1 MRRQLTWSI
10 VADGGTDRM
19 LVPIIEW
26 AIHRLDPD
34 VEILEPVFL
43 KRKGSVQDF
52 LRTYES
58 DAMIIFVHRDSEN
71 LPLEHRLSEFDD
83 VTRQDVVPV
92 VPVRMSEAWIL
103 FDGRAIARAAGS
115 RADEVSAPRIGE
127 IESISDPK
135 DRLDKQLFDA
145 AGSPTGRQGRN
156 FKRSIAP
163 RRVSVAMHIE
173 DYGPLEVLPA
183 FRSFQDAL
191 AERYPYRS
199 QIGQ

>member
-1 MRRQLTWSI
+1 MSRQLTWSI

-26 AIHRLDPD
+26 AIHRLDSD
-34 VEILEPVFL
+34 VEILEPEFR
-43 KRKGSVQDF
+43 KRSGSVQDF

-71 LPLEHRLSEFDD
+71 RPLEHRLREFDD
-83 VTRQDVVPV
+83 VTRPDVVPV
-92 VPVRMSEAWIL
+92 VPVQMSEAWVL
-103 FDGRAIARAAGS
+103 FDGTAIARAAGS
-115 RADEVSAPRIGE
+115 RAVEVSAPRIGD

-135 DRLDKQLFDA
+135 GRLDELLFHA
-145 AGSPTGRQGRN
+145 AGSPTGRHGRN
-156 FKRSIAP
+156 FKRSIVQ
-163 RRVSVAMHIE
+163 RRLSVATHIA

-183 FRSFQDAL
+183 FRRFQDAL
-191 AERYPYRS
+191 AERYPYGN